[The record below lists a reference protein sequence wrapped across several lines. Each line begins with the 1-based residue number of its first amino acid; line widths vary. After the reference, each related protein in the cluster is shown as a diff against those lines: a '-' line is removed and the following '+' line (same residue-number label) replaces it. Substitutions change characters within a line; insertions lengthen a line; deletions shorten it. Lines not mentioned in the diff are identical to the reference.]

1 MIVVISINNVFIS
14 IITCIKNTV
23 TIVIITDITVRIII
37 KNKEMIIMMKTISKI
52 QFLLSL
58 HFSLSLLPF

>member
-14 IITCIKNTV
+14 IITCINNTII
-23 TIVIITDITVRIII
+23 IVIITDITVRIII
-37 KNKEMIIMMKTISKI
+37 KNNEMIIMMKTISKI

-58 HFSLSLLPF
+58 HFS